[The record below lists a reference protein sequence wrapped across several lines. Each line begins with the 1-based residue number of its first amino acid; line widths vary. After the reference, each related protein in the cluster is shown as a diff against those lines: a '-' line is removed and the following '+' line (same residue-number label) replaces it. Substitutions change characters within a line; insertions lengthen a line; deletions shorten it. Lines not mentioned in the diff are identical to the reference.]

1 MEPSKTEVD
10 KTEWDAALPAAS
22 VDALC
27 AAIAHRRSLGVA
39 RLKPDPVDPALLQ
52 RALEAADWA
61 PSHGETE
68 PWRFTVY
75 TGESR
80 RALGEAFAEAYRQE
94 AELDGS
100 FKPNAFEGQRERG
113 WSAPV
118 WISLGVAPALHPD
131 GSRVMS
137 EEEEVIAVAC
147 AVQNLHLVAAASGLA
162 GMWLSKGVLTHPAV
176 AAFAGLTPPGRLLGF
191 LVLGWPNIPWP
202 AGERRP
208 LSEKVTWAERL
219 EV

>member
-1 MEPSKTEVD
+1 MEPSNTD
-10 KTEWDAALPAAS
+10 INAALPADS
-22 VDALC
+22 INALC
-27 AAIAHRRSLGVA
+27 TGIAHRRSLGVA

-68 PWRFTVY
+68 PWRFRVY
-75 TGESR
+75 TGDSR

-94 AELDGS
+94 ADGS
-100 FKPNAFEGQRERG
+100 FKQSAFDGQRDRA

-118 WISLGVAPALHPD
+118 WISLGVAPALRPD
-131 GSRVMS
+131 GARTAD
-137 EEEEVIAVAC
+137 EEEEVMAVAC

-162 GMWLSKGVLTHPAV
+162 GMWLSKGVLIHPAV

-191 LVLGWPNIPWP
+191 LVLGWPNVPWP

-208 LSEKVTWAERL
+208 LSEKVTWADSVSE
-219 EV
+219 

>member
-1 MEPSKTEVD
+1 MEPS

-94 AELDGS
+94 AGLDGT
-100 FKPNAFEGQRERG
+100 FKLNALEGQRERP
-113 WSAPV
+113 WAAPV
-118 WISLGVAPALHPD
+118 WISLGVAPALRPD

-176 AAFAGLTPPGRLLGF
+176 AAFAGLTPPSRLLGF
-191 LVLGWPNIPWP
+191 LVLGWPNVPWP

-219 EV
+219 KV